1 MDSVILHLC
10 FYAFLFKL
18 QICWPFLKDSIHTF
32 KFTLKFPYFLVII
45 FFHELFISQ
54 NLPESYH
61 LPKAIRIYVNSWLHI
76 WNSSLGLMCC
86 KAEIKPE
93 LRRLLLK
100 GGRGQTQFYSIC
112 AFLKKLRAD
121 VPRQWKDWQTCLD
134 MNMMWN
140 M

>member
-86 KAEIKPE
+86 KPEIKPE